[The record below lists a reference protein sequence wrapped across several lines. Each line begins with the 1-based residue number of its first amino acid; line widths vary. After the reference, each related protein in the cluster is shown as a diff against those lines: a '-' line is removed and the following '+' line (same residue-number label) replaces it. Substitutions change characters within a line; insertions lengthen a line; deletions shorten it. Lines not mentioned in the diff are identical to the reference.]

1 MAKTPQWRS
10 PRPAAAWRRAQ
21 HEALRALEGGAPRC
35 KPSRPR
41 PQSLPGAPEPARRRC
56 AAGRPLCAPD
66 PRAAR
71 GPALQIWEGCHRSAL
86 WLPPAHLYG
95 WARMP
100 RAAAIRP
107 RAQKWG
113 VLRAAR
119 RAARPAALGAGFR
132 VQDGRA
138 APCGRAHGLQHA
150 KIDQSRLGRVAQGPL
165 RAPPGPARRRRGK
178 VAPAS

>member
-1 MAKTPQWRS
+1 MCIRDSPQ
-10 PRPAAAWRRAQ
+10 P
-21 HEALRALEGGAPRC
+21 
-35 KPSRPR
+35 
-41 PQSLPGAPEPARRRC
+41 LPGAPEPARRRC
-56 AAGRPLCAPD
+56 AAGRPLCAPE

-100 RAAAIRP
+100 SAAAIRP
-107 RAQKWG
+107 RAKKWG

-138 APCGRAHGLQHA
+138 APCGRTHGLQHA

-165 RAPPGPARRRRGK
+165 RAPPGPARRRRGREVDFRMCLGAGLWTPTGHRAAISALCLRLLFK
-178 VAPAS
+178 